1 MMEYKYVLIFLLSV
15 FIASVSQILL
25 KKSAN
30 KNYNNKLKE
39 YLNKFV
45 VIAYSIFFI
54 STILTIIAYKGIELK
69 YGPVIESVGYIFILI
84 MSRIF
89 LDEKFT
95 RNKLLG
101 IFLIIIGIFVFNI
114 HRIMNIL

>member
-1 MMEYKYVLIFLLSV
+1 MVYKYVLIFLLSV

-30 KNYNNKLKE
+30 KNHANGWRE
-39 YLNKFV
+39 YLNKY
-45 VIAYSIFFI
+45 VITAYFIFFI

-69 YGPVIESVGYIFILI
+69 YGPIIESVGYIFILI
-84 MSRIF
+84 MGKMF
-89 LDEKFT
+89 LDEKIT

-101 IFLIIIGIFVFNI
+101 VFLIILGVVVFNF
-114 HRIMNIL
+114 N

>member
-1 MMEYKYVLIFLLSV
+1 MMEYKYVLIFLFSV

-45 VIAYSIFFI
+45 IIAYFIFFI
-54 STILTIIAYKGIELK
+54 STILIIIAYKGIELK
-69 YGPVIESVGYIFILI
+69 YGPIIESPGYIFILI
-84 MSRIF
+84 MSKIF
-89 LDEKFT
+89 LDEKLT

-101 IFLIIIGIFVFNI
+101 ILLIILGVVVFNF
-114 HRIMNIL
+114 N

>member
-1 MMEYKYVLIFLLSV
+1 MAYKYALIFLLSV

-30 KNYNNKLKE
+30 KNHANEWRE
-39 YLNKFV
+39 YLNKY
-45 VIAYSIFFI
+45 VITAYFIFFI

-69 YGPVIESVGYIFILI
+69 YGQIIESFGYIFILI
-84 MSRIF
+84 MSKIF

-95 RNKLLG
+95 RNKLFG
-101 IFLIIIGIFVFNI
+101 IFLIIIGIFVFSCNI
-114 HRIMNIL
+114 IHF